1 MVVRKFNYY
10 RFATFLVIV
19 IGIISGIIFGVV
31 KLVNNYKYKQS
42 YDYKL
47 SLVGYKEDEVK
58 TIKDKLN
65 NGEIDNLMELK
76 YDKNIVKFMNEKYF
90 IYKNLSKYLEYK
102 KDNKLESYTNIVT
115 IINTEANIDWFDN
128 TKETDI
134 SKKELMLVNRLYGL
148 SKDYEPDDIIDVP
161 SQYAYTGV
169 KISNS
174 IMDNIVALIDAASDE
189 GYTFVLADGYRSYSE
204 QESIFERYKNAY
216 GYSEADR
223 IAARAG
229 HSEYQTGISFTIV
242 PLYKEYDKPKEG
254 LEYKWLSDNAYRY
267 GFIFRFPEDKTYI
280 TGFEASTWRLRY
292 VGSEAANII
301 KSENICFEEYYA
313 YFVDR

>member
-65 NGEIDNLMELK
+65 NEEIDNLMELK

-242 PLYKEYDKPKEG
+242 PLYKEYDKPKES

-267 GFIFRFPEDKTYI
+267 GFIFRFPENKTDI